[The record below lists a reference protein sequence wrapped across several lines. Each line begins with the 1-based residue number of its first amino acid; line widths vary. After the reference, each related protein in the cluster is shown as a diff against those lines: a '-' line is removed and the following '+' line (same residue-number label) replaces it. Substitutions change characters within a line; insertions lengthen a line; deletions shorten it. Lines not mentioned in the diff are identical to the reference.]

1 MFSTAQRMSK
11 RAKVIEARQIG
22 RCRALLALCALLPAF
37 VAAAEAAQQSPA
49 QGPRQNAQDRNNAP
63 PAEQPGAGH
72 SRIEE
77 LFVIGRKTS
86 GLRGDTATAATLLD
100 AELKDI
106 PLNIGVIPR
115 GLIELVNARDTRRV
129 IEQNAS
135 VVTRTGHVQSFQGIF
150 IRGFSNNGELNGR
163 LKNGVPFY
171 GVDSPIADNSALER
185 VEVLK
190 GAAGLLFG
198 AASPGGVLNYVYKA
212 PQQDSAYSIDITAAE
227 FDRYRTD
234 LDATGALIAD
244 VLSYRFTLGFE
255 RNNSWQ
261 DFVYY
266 DELAPTLQL
275 QARLGERTGLYL
287 LAESI
292 AVDSNPSNQDTVFI

>member
-1 MFSTAQRMSK
+1 MKSSIFTGPDRMK
-11 RAKVIEARQIG
+11 KPAKAIEPRIFEPWKIARL
-22 RCRALLALCALLPAF
+22 RVLLALCAFVPAL
-37 VAAAEAAQQSPA
+37 ATAQQNRA
-49 QGPRQNAQDRNNAP
+49 EDARQNTQGPEN
-63 PAEQPGAGH
+63 PALTEKAVTAR
-72 SRIEE
+72 SRMEE

-86 GLRGDTATAATLLD
+86 GLRGDRATAATLLD

-129 IEQNAS
+129 VEQNAS

-212 PQQDSAYSIDITAAE
+212 PRRSRRTASILPPENLTAIAAIWMQRGRSFPIHSAI
-227 FDRYRTD
+227 
-234 LDATGALIAD
+234 AL
-244 VLSYRFTLGFE
+244 
-255 RNNSWQ
+255 
-261 DFVYY
+261 
-266 DELAPTLQL
+266 
-275 QARLGERTGLYL
+275 RLGSNATTVGRT
-287 LAESI
+287 S
-292 AVDSNPSNQDTVFI
+292 STTRNSRRPCNCKRN